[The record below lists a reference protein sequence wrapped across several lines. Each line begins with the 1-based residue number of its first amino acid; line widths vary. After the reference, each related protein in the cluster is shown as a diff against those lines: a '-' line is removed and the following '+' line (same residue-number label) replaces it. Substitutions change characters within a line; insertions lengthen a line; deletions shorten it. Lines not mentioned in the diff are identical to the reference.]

1 VTNGSFGANLAK
13 FMTAAHDDMAERF
26 GSTALNIW
34 GFLFRLPVPHSL
46 QLTQEAAGK
55 RRIVAA
61 RARTIKCALT
71 QAIFAASHK
80 HSEKLNIDAVENLSA
95 VLGRE
100 F

>member
-1 VTNGSFGANLAK
+1 VTLRN
-13 FMTAAHDDMAERF
+13 
-26 GSTALNIW
+26 
-34 GFLFRLPVPHSL
+34 FLD
-46 QLTQEAAGK
+46 K

-61 RARTIKCALT
+61 RAPTIKCALT

-80 HSEKLNIDAVENLSA
+80 HSDKPNIDAVENLST